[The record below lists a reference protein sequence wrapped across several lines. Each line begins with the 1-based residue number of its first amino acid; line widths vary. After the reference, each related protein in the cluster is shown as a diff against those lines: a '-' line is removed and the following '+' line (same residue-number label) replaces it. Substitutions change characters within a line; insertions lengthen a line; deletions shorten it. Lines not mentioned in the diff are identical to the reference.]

1 VLTRSAI
8 TSPIAVQRWLTMTV
22 LAFAASL
29 AHLFIDV
36 HIGLFGPSAPE
47 ISPLQILNV
56 ALLTSIFTYWAWA
69 MAYAQAGS
77 ASALATVVVFSAFW
91 AAFANGAVALVVAP
105 PPSLG
110 FPYQDIAHGLS
121 LVFGTLATFLAW
133 PELKVVRS
141 EVSYVLPTIAA
152 TLIIANLVVQGLL
165 AL

>member
-1 VLTRSAI
+1 
-8 TSPIAVQRWLTMTV
+8 MTV

-47 ISPLQILNV
+47 ISPLQILNIS
-56 ALLTSIFTYWAWA
+56 LLTSIFAYWAWA
-69 MAYAQAGS
+69 MAHAHTGS
-77 ASALATVVVFSAFW
+77 APGLATVVVFSAFW

-121 LVFGTLATFLAW
+121 LGFGTLATFLAW
-133 PELKVVRS
+133 PELKAVRL
-141 EVSYVLPTIAA
+141 EVNYVPPAIAA
-152 TLIIANLVVQGLL
+152 TLIIANLAVQGLL